1 MIVLYTIDC
10 PKCKVLETL
19 LKKNNLEYESVRDV
33 ELMVQKGFKD
43 CPKLEIDGKL
53 YNFTESVKMLQE
65 GKVC

>member
-1 MIVLYTIDC
+1 MIILYTIDC

-19 LKKNNLEYESVRDV
+19 LKKNNLEYESVHDV

-53 YNFTESVKMLQE
+53 YNFAESVKMLRE